1 MKNYIKYIAILA
13 LGMVACEPEF
23 ENPVDD
29 NDAYTSGEA
38 DFSNFVAIGNS
49 ITSGY
54 ADNALYISAQEA
66 SYPNIMSQQF
76 AKAGGGDF
84 TQPLMADNYGGLLFN
99 GERHPDYDTRLV
111 LPFTDEG
118 MPLFPTNLNA
128 EPTTEVTNVL
138 SGPFNNMGVPGMKS
152 FHLFADGYGNPAN
165 LQTGTANPYFVR
177 FASSPDA
184 TIIGDALAQNPT
196 FFSLWIGKNDIL
208 SFATSGG
215 VGVAQEGTNP
225 ATYESNDITNPAVFG
240 KVYSD
245 VVDALIASG
254 AEEGVVNAVPDVT
267 VAPFF
272 TRVSFASLD
281 PRNPDFAEM
290 IPALN
295 EAFVGKF
302 DENGNKIEAGLND
315 VILAIR
321 AIDESEG
328 DTPYSIEFYADR
340 ASPLV
345 IKDEALRD
353 ISAELKQVLMQKYPE
368 AIAEQYAQQYGQA
381 RQATPQDRILLTSAS
396 AISEVDMEVLQSWM
410 VAGQSI
416 GMTQQQAGEFSVK
429 GITLPLADQYV
440 LTADEVEILNNAR
453 VQFNTYIQGI
463 AQSKGLAYVDVNEI
477 IQQLANGG
485 IPYDGGVITAEFA
498 AGGAF
503 SLDGIHLTPR
513 GSAVLANK
521 MIDAINTTYG
531 SNVPKVNVGN
541 YGTIQIS
548 NEVQ

>member
-1 MKNYIKYIAILA
+1 MKNYIKYIGILA

-23 ENPVDD
+23 ENPVDA

-66 SYPNIMSQQF
+66 SYPNIMAQQF

-99 GERHPDYDTRLV
+99 GERNPAFNTRLV
-111 LPFTDEG
+111 LPFTDGG
-118 MPLFPTNLNA
+118 MPLFPTNLDE

-152 FHLFADGYGNPAN
+152 FHLFAEGYGNPAN

-177 FASSPDA
+177 FASAPNA
-184 TIIGDALAQNPT
+184 TILGDALAQNPT

-215 VGVAQEGTNP
+215 VGIAQPVTEDP
-225 ATYESNDITNPAVFG
+225 ANYGSNDITNPDVFG
-240 KVYSD
+240 QVYSN

-254 AEEGVVNAVPDVT
+254 AEQGVVNAVPDVT
-267 VAPFF
+267 IAPFF
-272 TRVSFASLD
+272 TRVPHAPLD
-281 PRNPDFAEM
+281 PTNPDFGPMISTLNASFAGLNQIISAVRGTNEFDAE
-290 IPALN
+290 
-295 EAFVGKF
+295 
-302 DENGNKIEAGLND
+302 GNKIAET
-315 VILAIR
+315 
-321 AIDESEG
+321 EY
-328 DTPYSIEFYADR
+328 TIEFDPAG

-345 IKDEALRD
+345 IKDEALID
-353 ISAELKQVLMQKYPE
+353 ISQQITGALMQRGYPQE
-368 AIAEQYAQQYGQA
+368 LAAQYGQQFGQA
-381 RQATPQDRILLTSAS
+381 RQATAEDRILLTSSS
-396 AISEVDMEVLQSWM
+396 AISEVDMQVLQAWM
-410 VAGQSI
+410 AAGLDQASAGQL
-416 GMTQQQAGEFSVK
+416 SVK
-429 GITLPLADQYV
+429 GITLPMADQYV
-440 LTADEVEILNNAR
+440 LTEDEVTILNTAR

-485 IPYDGGVITAEFA
+485 VAYDGGVITAEFA
-498 AGGAF
+498 SGGAF

-521 MIDAINTTYG
+521 MIDAINATYG
-531 SNVPKVNVGN
+531 SNVPKVNVGT
-541 YGTIQIS
+541 YGTITIS
-548 NEVQ
+548 NSVQ